1 MSDRSAEQH
10 SFELPQQPEIQ
21 ETTPV
26 DTGEQ
31 LVHSPEQ
38 TGNQPGTAAPVLAPP
53 PPAAPTQL
61 QPTPISAE
69 PTNIVVKSAP
79 TADDG
84 MAAADG
90 DLIEKEWV
98 DKAKA
103 IVSKTQDDPFIQKNE
118 ISRVKAEYIQKRF
131 NKTLP
136 AQETGV

>member
-21 ETTPV
+21 ETTTV
-26 DTGEQ
+26 GAGEQ

-38 TGNQPGTAAPVLAPP
+38 TGNQASTATPVLVPSPSPVANQPE
-53 PPAAPTQL
+53 PAH
-61 QPTPISAE
+61 QPAG
-69 PTNIVVKSAP
+69 PTNIVIKSAP

-84 MAAADG
+84 MEAADG
-90 DLIEKEWV
+90 DLIEKEWI

-103 IVSKTQDDPFIQKNE
+103 IVAQTQDDPFVQKNE